1 MLTEQQ
7 FKSTYGVIYEQEYQK
22 ALSYVDQPHLLKDKI
37 VRELK
42 LKDKKIRSS
51 LSGTV

>member
-7 FKSTYGVIYEQEYQK
+7 FKSTLCCNLRAEYQK
-22 ALSYVDQPHLLKDKI
+22 ALSYFDRPHLLKDEI

-42 LKDKKIRSS
+42 LKDKKNRFS